1 MSDGY
6 YTCTLVVAIA
16 YPCVYSFYCDGKT
29 LSYAD
34 YYTRSH
40 IRRVF
45 ATIRR
50 NNEILLFNVKRIFK
64 SAN

>member
-6 YTCTLVVAIA
+6 YTCSLVVAIA
-16 YPCVYSFYCDGKT
+16 SPCVYSFYCDGKA

-34 YYTRSH
+34 YKTRPH
-40 IRRVF
+40 FRRVF

-50 NNEILLFNVKRIFK
+50 NNEILAFNVKRIFK